1 MLYPLTGQVY
11 VDRELVDFIK
21 ISQRSKE
28 IDVPNGSS
36 EVYIKIGRWKTN
48 IIKLNPAEDG
58 SITLSLDS
66 KIQNGFFIFT
76 ILFFVLSMLSIIF
89 SLDMHLGN
97 KYIGIVFLI
106 PLIILVYRQ
115 YFEKYIVFLQR
126 IKTV

>member
-58 SITLSLDS
+58 SITLSVDS

-76 ILFFVLSMLSIIF
+76 IFDYASATNIDMCLHEFILWKILYYII
-89 SLDMHLGN
+89 
-97 KYIGIVFLI
+97 
-106 PLIILVYRQ
+106 
-115 YFEKYIVFLQR
+115 
-126 IKTV
+126 